1 MSWTE
6 ADRALLRHYMGF
18 GAIFLQADP
27 RLEAAL
33 TAVQSAADGGTRP
46 DDSTERLIRGWLAGL
61 ARIERRLQELWT
73 EAEAL
78 KVDDLGV
85 DPYRGL
91 ALVRSEGRRIV
102 GNIAR
107 ALGTAPRH
115 DVFSSM
121 PPNPDGSPYPAIDA
135 GRYPW

>member
-1 MSWTE
+1 MSWSE
-6 ADRALLRHYMGF
+6 ADRALLRHYLGF
-18 GAIFLQADP
+18 GALFLQADS

-33 TAVQSAADGGTRP
+33 SAVQSVADGGTRP
-46 DDSTERLIRGWLAGL
+46 DDSTERLIRGWLAAL
-61 ARIERRLQELWT
+61 ERIERRLRELWA

-91 ALVRSEGRRIV
+91 ALVRSEGRRLV
-102 GNIAR
+102 SNIAR

-115 DVFSSM
+115 DVFSAMAPS
-121 PPNPDGSPYPAIDA
+121 DSPYP
-135 GRYPW
+135 W